1 MNSEQCLE
9 SNHGFRTYLYYVCWI
24 FSFCQGHS
32 VEQWPTLK
40 IQKFKTKE
48 TKPGARRDQRR
59 GDACLIHSLQL
70 SNRRHTGLSWIRRG
84 LCMEALQ
91 AAQFESPQGR
101 FCILFFKTC
110 IF

>member
-48 TKPGARRDQRR
+48 MKSGARREQWR
-59 GDACLIHSLQL
+59 GDACLIHSLQF
-70 SNRRHTGLSWIRRG
+70 SNSLHTWLSWLRRG
-84 LCMEALQ
+84 LCIDALPGP
-91 AAQFESPQGR
+91 QFESPQDR
-101 FCILFFKTC
+101 F
-110 IF
+110 